1 MTSRQDIRVLVTGVA
16 AVTPVGD
23 DAPSSWEA
31 LLAGRSGVTRLDDR
45 FEWMQELPVKIGAT
59 VLTDPA
65 ERLERIEARNMDR
78 SVRLAVIAFREAWAD
93 AGKPDV
99 ERERL
104 AAVIG
109 TGIGGITTLL
119 DQYDIFKEKGAR
131 RVSPYTIP
139 MMMPNSP
146 AATIALEVGARGG
159 TRTPVSACG
168 SGSEA
173 LAMALDLLRTGR
185 IDVIVAGATESIFHP
200 LPMVGFSNM
209 RALSTRNDEPER
221 ASRPWDADRDGF
233 VLAEGAA
240 ILVLETEEHAKARG
254 AKVYAEL
261 AGSGV
266 TSDGYHITAPDP
278 SGTGAAA
285 AMTLAMADA
294 GLAPEDIDYINAHGT
309 STPVGDVAEIDAIK
323 AAFGTHARS
332 FPISS
337 TKSMTGHSLGAAGA
351 IEAVVVCQSIRDSK
365 VHPTINRDKPDETCD
380 LDVVPEG
387 AREHSI
393 AAALSN
399 SFGFGGHN
407 ITLAFRR
414 YDG

>member
-1 MTSRQDIRVLVTGVA
+1 MTSRQDIRVLVTGVG

-45 FEWMQELPVKIGAT
+45 FEWMGELTVKIGAM
-59 VLTDPA
+59 VPTDPA
-65 ERLERIEARNMDR
+65 ERLDRIEARNMDR
-78 SVRLAVIAFREAWAD
+78 CVRLGVLAFREAWAD
-93 AGKPDV
+93 AGKPEV
-99 ERERL
+99 AHERL
-104 AAVIG
+104 ATVIG
-109 TGIGGITTLL
+109 TGIGGIVTLL

-131 RVSPYTIP
+131 RVSPFTIP
-139 MMMPNSP
+139 MMIPNSP
-146 AATIALEVGARGG
+146 AATIALEIGARAG
-159 TRTPVSACG
+159 TRTPVSACA

-173 LAMALDLLRTGR
+173 LSMALDMLRTGR

-200 LPMVGFSNM
+200 LPMVGFANM
-209 RALSTRNDEPER
+209 RALSTRNDEPQR

-233 VLAEGAA
+233 VLAEGAGVL
-240 ILVLETEEHAKARG
+240 ILETEEHAKARG

-278 SGTGAAA
+278 SGSGAAA

-294 GLAPEDIDYINAHGT
+294 ELQPEDINYINAHGT

-337 TKSMTGHSLGAAGA
+337 TKSMTGHSLGGAGA

-387 AREHSI
+387 AREHPIS
-393 AAALSN
+393 AALSN

>member
-1 MTSRQDIRVLVTGVA
+1 MTARQDIRVLVTGVG

-23 DAPSSWEA
+23 DAQSSWEA

-45 FEWMQELPVKIGAT
+45 FEWMEALPVKIGAM
-59 VLTDPA
+59 VLTDPG

-78 SVRLAVIAFREAWAD
+78 SVRLAMLAFREAWAD
-93 AGKPDV
+93 AGAPEC

-104 AAVIG
+104 ATVIG
-109 TGIGGITTLL
+109 TGIGGIVTLL

-131 RVSPYTIP
+131 RVSPFTIP
-139 MMMPNSP
+139 MMMPNGP
-146 AATIALEVGARGG
+146 AATIALEVGARAG

-173 LAMALDLLRTGR
+173 ISMALDLLRTGR
-185 IDVIVAGATESIFHP
+185 VDVIVAGSTESIFHP

-209 RALSTRNDEPER
+209 RALSTRNEEPER
-221 ASRPWDADRDGF
+221 ASRPWDTDRDGF

-240 ILVLETEEHAKARG
+240 VLILETEEHAKARG

-261 AGSGV
+261 AGSGI

-278 SGTGAAA
+278 SGAGAAA

-294 GLAPEDIDYINAHGT
+294 GLQPQDIDYINAHGT

-323 AAFGTHARS
+323 AAFGTHARD

-351 IEAVVVCQSIRDSK
+351 IEAVVVCQSIRDGK
-365 VHPTINRDKPDETCD
+365 IHPTINRDKPDETCD

-387 AREHSI
+387 ARDLAI
-393 AAALSN
+393 DAALSN

>member
-1 MTSRQDIRVLVTGVA
+1 MNPGQDIRVLVTGVG

-23 DAPSSWEA
+23 DAQSSWEA
-31 LLAGRSGVTRLDDR
+31 LLAGTSGVSRLDDR
-45 FEWMQELPVKIGAT
+45 FEWMQDLPVKIGAM
-59 VLTDPA
+59 VPTDPSD
-65 ERLERIEARNMDR
+65 RLERVEARNMDR
-78 SVRLAVIAFREAWAD
+78 SVRLGVLAYREAWAD
-93 AGKPDV
+93 AGAPECD
-99 ERERL
+99 RERL
-104 AAVIG
+104 ACVIG

-131 RVSPYTIP
+131 RVSPFTIP

-146 AATIALEVGARGG
+146 AATIALEAGAQAG

-173 LAMALDLLRTGR
+173 LAMALELMRTGR
-185 IDVIVAGATESIFHP
+185 VDVIIAGSTESIFHP

-209 RALSTRNDEPER
+209 RALSTRNDEPEK

-240 ILVLETEEHAKARG
+240 VLILESEEHAKARG

-261 AGSGV
+261 AGAGI

-278 SGTGAAA
+278 SGRGAAA

-294 GLAPEDIDYINAHGT
+294 GLAAADIDYINAHGT
-309 STPVGDVAEIDAIK
+309 STPVGDVAEVDAIK
-323 AAFGTHARS
+323 TALGARAMS
-332 FPISS
+332 VPVSS

-351 IEAVVVCQSIRDSK
+351 IEAVVVVQSIRDGRI
-365 VHPTINRDKPDETCD
+365 HGTINRDKPDEACD
-380 LDVVPEG
+380 LDVVPDG
-387 AREHSI
+387 PREVSI
-393 AAALSN
+393 DAALSN

>member
-1 MTSRQDIRVLVTGVA
+1 MNSGQDIRVLVTGVG

-45 FEWMQELPVKIGAT
+45 FPWMEPLPVKIGGM
-59 VLTDPA
+59 VPTDPA

-78 SVRLAVIAFREAWAD
+78 SVRLAVLAFREAWAD
-93 AGKPDV
+93 AGAP
-99 ERERL
+99 ECTRERL
-104 AAVIG
+104 ACVIG

-119 DQYDIFKEKGAR
+119 DQYDIFKEKGPR
-131 RVSPYTIP
+131 RVSPFTIP

-146 AATIALEVGARGG
+146 AATIALEVGARAG

-173 LAMALDLLRTGR
+173 ISMALDLLRTGR
-185 IDVIVAGATESIFHP
+185 VDVIVAGSTESIFHP

-221 ASRPWDADRDGF
+221 ASRPWDTDRDGF

-240 ILVLETEEHAKARG
+240 VVILETEEHAKARG

-261 AGSGV
+261 AGSGI

-278 SGTGAAA
+278 SGAGAAA

-294 GLAPEDIDYINAHGT
+294 GLQPEDIDYINAHGT

-323 AAFGTHARS
+323 VALGARAKS
-332 FPISS
+332 VPVSS

-351 IEAVVVCQSIRDSK
+351 IEAVVVCQSIRDGK
-365 VHPTINRDKPDETCD
+365 IHPTINRDKPDETCD

-387 AREHSI
+387 ARELTI
-393 AAALSN
+393 DAALSN